1 MSYRAAI
8 ILIENG
14 QVALIERRRQDLHY
28 FTFPGGHVEQGESP
42 SQAAVRETLEELGL
56 QVEVKRMVAKV
67 WFQSKPQYY
76 YLVERIGGDFGS
88 GAGEEMQGNHPVS
101 GSYKPVWVPLEKL
114 PDLPVKPL
122 LVAAML
128 VKAQT
133 YGWPEPAPEIPEEG

>member
-8 ILIENG
+8 ILVENG
-14 QVALIERRRQDLHY
+14 QVALIERRRQNLHY

-56 QVEVKRMVAKV
+56 QVEVMRMAAKV
-67 WFQSKPQYY
+67 WFQGQPQYY
-76 YLVERIGGDFGS
+76 YLVERVGGDFGS
-88 GAGEEMQGNHPVS
+88 GAGEEMQGDDPVS
-101 GSYKPVWVPLEKL
+101 GSYKPVLVPLEKI

-122 LVAAML
+122 VVAAML

-133 YGWPEPAPEIPEEG
+133 YGWPDPAPEILEDG